1 MITRKRIFAVT
12 ILLLIIGLTIWI
24 YFEYGKDLVKF
35 ISDRE
40 RFKGWIDSLGY
51 WGWLAIVGLAVLQV
65 LIAVLPAGPFQIA
78 AGYVYGPLLGTF
90 LYVLGATFAALIV
103 LLLVRVFGT
112 RLVKLF
118 VSQEKIDS
126 YSFIHDSDKVAR
138 VLFVI
143 FLIPGTPKDV
153 LTYIA
158 GLTDVKIGPWIVINI
173 VGRFP
178 AAVLTILCGH
188 ALGQKN
194 YFHAGLYIGIAALIC
209 IVGALCYGIY
219 LKKRKSK

>member
-1 MITRKRIFAVT
+1 MLRKKRILAVA
-12 ILLLIIGLTIWI
+12 ILLLIVLLSLWI

-35 ISDRE
+35 ISDRD
-40 RFKGWIDSLGY
+40 RFKVWIDGLGIY
-51 WGWLAIVGLAVLQV
+51 GYLAIIVLAVIQV
-65 LIAVLPAGPFQIA
+65 LVAVLPAGPFQIA
-78 AGYVYGPLLGTF
+78 AGYVYGPILGTF
-90 LYVLGATFAALIV
+90 LYVIGATLAAIVV

-112 RLVKLF
+112 KLVKLF

-138 VLFVI
+138 VLFII

-158 GLTDVKIGPWIVINI
+158 GLTDIKIGPWIVINI

-194 YFHAGLYIGIAALIC
+194 YFQAGLYIGIAALIC
-209 IVGALCYGIY
+209 IIGAFFYGIY
-219 LKKRKSK
+219 LKKRKGK

>member
-12 ILLLIIGLTIWI
+12 LLLLIIGLTIWI

-35 ISDRE
+35 ISDRG
-40 RFKGWIDSLGY
+40 RFKAWIDSLGMY
-51 WGWLAIVGLAVLQV
+51 GYLAIIVLAVIQV
-65 LIAVLPAGPFQIA
+65 LVAVLPAGPFQIA
-78 AGYVYGPLLGTF
+78 AGYVYGPILGTF
-90 LYVLGATFAALIV
+90 LYVIGATLAAVVV

-112 RLVKLF
+112 KLVKLF
-118 VSQEKIDS
+118 VSQEKLDS

-138 VLFVI
+138 VLFII

-158 GLTDVKIGPWIVINI
+158 GLTDIKIGPWIVINI

-194 YFHAGLYIGIAALIC
+194 YFQAGLYIGIAALIC
-209 IVGALCYGIY
+209 LIGAICYGIY
-219 LKKRKSK
+219 LKKRKNK